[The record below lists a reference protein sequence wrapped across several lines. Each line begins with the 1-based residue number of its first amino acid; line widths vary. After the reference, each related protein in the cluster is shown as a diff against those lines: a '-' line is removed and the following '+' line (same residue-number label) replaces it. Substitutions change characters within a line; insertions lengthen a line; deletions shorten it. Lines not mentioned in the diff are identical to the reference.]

1 MFYPIEVK
9 CEITTKRFWVRLLV
23 EGVGWWLGCD
33 ATGDDDAAMAS
44 EWLHVK
50 REDPFSSLCDEFFT
64 IDQKIEEIICSCLS
78 TECAGI
84 ERKVNSGFMW

>member
-1 MFYPIEVK
+1 
-9 CEITTKRFWVRLLV
+9 
-23 EGVGWWLGCD
+23 
-33 ATGDDDAAMAS
+33 MAS

-50 REDPFSSLCDEFFT
+50 REGPFSSLCDEFFT

-84 ERKVNSGFMW
+84 ERKVNNGFMW